1 LDVVGF
7 GFGVVVFVASAAEGA
22 AFGCCSRSWLNI
34 FDDSGDTGVLTIGFA
49 VAGGFFG
56 GTAGD
61 DPKGLFATFGT
72 AGVLAMG
79 FTTGLTTGGGFADV
93 ETFATGV
100 FGAALVDFARVVV
113 FFVASGIPTST
124 GSEMTF
130 LGLPLFFTTSED
142 MLGLEL
148 DFGELSLGEDSQ
160 KGNCED
166 RSGVILEDLMSRRR
180 F

>member
-7 GFGVVVFVASAAEGA
+7 GFGVVVFVGSAAEGA
-22 AFGCCSRSWLNI
+22 AFGCCSRSRLNI
-34 FDDSGDTGVLTIGFA
+34 FDDSGDTGVLTMGFA
-49 VAGGFFG
+49 VAGGYFG

-79 FTTGLTTGGGFADV
+79 FATGLTTGGGFADV

-113 FFVASGIPTST
+113 FFVASGISTSI

-130 LGLPLFFTTSED
+130 LGLPRFFTTSED
-142 MLGLEL
+142 MLASEL
-148 DFGELSLGEDSQ
+148 DFGSCRWAKTPKRGIV
-160 KGNCED
+160 
-166 RSGVILEDLMSRRR
+166 RIGVE
-180 F
+180 

>member
-1 LDVVGF
+1 LDVA
-7 GFGVVVFVASAAEGA
+7 GFGVGFVVFVVSAAEGA

-34 FDDSGDTGVLTIGFA
+34 FDDSGDTGVLTMGFA

-79 FTTGLTTGGGFADV
+79 FATDLTTGGGFADV

-100 FGAALVDFARVVV
+100 LGAALVDFARVVV
-113 FFVASGIPTST
+113 FFVASGISTST

-130 LGLPLFFTTSED
+130 LGLPRFFTTSED
-142 MLGLEL
+142 MLASEL

-160 KGNCED
+160 RGIV
-166 RSGVILEDLMSRRR
+166 RIGVE
-180 F
+180 